1 MLPLA
6 NITYPTALVDVQRV
20 KENIRRMAQKAKKSR
35 VIFRPHFKT
44 HQSAAIGEYFR
55 EFGVEAITTSS
66 LRMAQY
72 FANHGWMDITVAF
85 PVNLREIETINRL
98 ASRIRLHLLLEST
111 AAVAFLSQHLR
122 HPVQAWIKIDVGY
135 GRTGIHWANTERV
148 QQLAREMLRTSKI
161 NLQGLLTHAGHTYH
175 AASRQEIAQIYQ
187 QSVERMNQLRDRLA
201 EAGMPA
207 LRVSVGDTPGC
218 SVVEKFGEVDE
229 IRPGNFVFYDAMQM
243 QLGACREEDIAL
255 AVACP
260 VVAIHP
266 ERQQL
271 VIYGG
276 AVHLSKDYLEMPTG
290 ENFGLVAPLQGDG
303 QSPKLLSLRY
313 PRSTG

>member
-1 MLPLA
+1 
-6 NITYPTALVDVQRV
+6 
-20 KENIRRMAQKAKKSR
+20 
-35 VIFRPHFKT
+35 
-44 HQSAAIGEYFR
+44 
-55 EFGVEAITTSS
+55 
-66 LRMAQY
+66 
-72 FANHGWMDITVAF
+72 
-85 PVNLREIETINRL
+85 
-98 ASRIRLHLLLEST
+98 
-111 AAVAFLSQHLR
+111 
-122 HPVQAWIKIDVGY
+122 
-135 GRTGIHWANTERV
+135 
-148 QQLAREMLRTSKI
+148 
-161 NLQGLLTHAGHTYH
+161 TYH

-201 EAGMPA
+201 AAGMPA

-290 ENFGLVAPLQGDG
+290 ENFGLVAPLQDSGWGRAVPETFVTSLSQEHGVIQTNAAFLQRIRAGD
-303 QSPKLLSLRY
+303 LLAVIPIHSCLTANLLKQY
-313 PRSTG
+313 MTLDGEIFPMGIF